1 VVRKT
6 GLVLLGILL
15 LGAVLMAGCTRSNS
29 EAQAKDGDTVKVQ
42 YTGKLEDGSIFDTSV
57 GGDPLEFTLGQGQ
70 LIPGFEKAV
79 IGMKVGESKTVNI
92 PVDDAYGPYRDDLVA
107 VVGRDK
113 LPEGMDPVVGQQ
125 LQITQADGSI
135 IIVKVIEVSETTIT
149 IDANHPLV
157 GKNLIFEIKLVE
169 IE

>member
-6 GLVLLGILL
+6 CMALLGILL
-15 LGAVLMAGCTRSNS
+15 LGAVLAGCSGSNS
-29 EAQAKDGDTVKVQ
+29 EARAKDGDTVKVQ
-42 YTGKLEDGSIFDTSV
+42 YTGTLEDGSIFDTSV
-57 GGDPLEFTLGQGQ
+57 GGEPIEFTLGQGQ

-107 VVGRDK
+107 VVGREN
-113 LPEGMDPVVGQQ
+113 LPEGMNPVVGQQ
-125 LQITQADGSI
+125 LQITQADGSA
-135 IIVKVIEVSETTIT
+135 IVVTVIKVSETTIT

-157 GKNLIFEIKLVE
+157 GKKLTFEITLVE